1 MVEIRGTLM
10 KEGEDCIR
18 ITKQICA
25 LAGMANNNI
34 LEIVHRIKNGNFT
47 VKVWKRPSDL
57 LHKIRRH

>member
-18 ITKQICA
+18 ITKQICV
-25 LAGMANNNI
+25 LAGMTNSNI

-47 VKVWKRPSDL
+47 VKV
-57 LHKIRRH
+57 